1 MPRDFGKYLVLLI
14 DEHRVTAGVPGDAR
28 PVVVDLPGR
37 WSDLPAGDLGELLKN
52 ALGAAPPALGRAVV
66 GVPVSWV
73 LTQHLSVPSTDPAVT
88 AGAVRMRMNRDY
100 ATDTGELVADY
111 VATRRDAGSDVLL
124 GVTTRGKL
132 RKLEEALTHAG
143 LRAEAVYITA
153 QVFALPAPADATV
166 LRIYPPMLE
175 LALVRGGKTVVMRSL
190 SESLSSDDPAGAA
203 RAISTSIATDPQLS
217 TTRGRIVLAAEAS
230 GKADAHAIISRL
242 NGVTQGNATVI
253 EGTAIDSMR
262 GRAGDDD
269 LLDLLRCRASQ
280 TVGNVWTPKRK
291 LAAAA
296 AGLALLVLLLVGGLW
311 WSREHR
317 LNTLRQTALQMRPQ
331 ADALGEIKAR
341 LDGSAA
347 WFDKRVDML
356 SCILALTECVPTRGE
371 LWLAE
376 FRINGDHAGSLQGR
390 AESRGV
396 MLEFLRAL
404 QGSDHLTGVALRDSA
419 ETQNGER
426 MVRFEITFRLTT
438 TGGAR

>member
-1 MPRDFGKYLVLLI
+1 MPRDFGKHLVLLI
-14 DEHRVTAGVPGDAR
+14 DELRVTAGVPGDAL
-28 PVVVDLPGR
+28 PVVIDLPGR

-52 ALGAAPPALGRAVV
+52 ALGTAAPALGRAVV

-88 AGAVRMRMNRDY
+88 AGAVRMRINRDY

-153 QVFALPAPADATV
+153 QVFALPDPADATV

-175 LALVRGGKTVVMRSL
+175 LALVRGGKTVAMRSL
-190 SESLSSDDPAGAA
+190 SESLSADDPAGAA
-203 RAISTSIATDPQLS
+203 RVISTSIATDPQLS
-217 TTRGRIVLAAEAS
+217 ATRGRIVLAAEAS
-230 GKADAHAIISRL
+230 GGADTRAIISRL
-242 NGVTQGNATVI
+242 NGVTQGNASVI
-253 EGTAIDSMR
+253 DGTAIDSMR
-262 GRAGDDD
+262 RRAGDDD

-317 LNTLRQTALQMRPQ
+317 LGTLRQTALQMRPQ

-376 FRINGDHAGSLQGR
+376 FRINGEHAGSLQGR

-426 MVRFEITFRLTT
+426 MVRFEITFRLTA